1 MLTEMEN
8 KLKNTKKYIYSV
20 WFMFKAPK
28 IFLKSDALKSAR
40 GIRPNATDG
49 RGDK

>member
-1 MLTEMEN
+1 MEK

-20 WFMFKAPK
+20 WFMFKTPK
-28 IFLKSDALKSAR
+28 IFLKSDAFESAR

-49 RGDK
+49 QGNKW